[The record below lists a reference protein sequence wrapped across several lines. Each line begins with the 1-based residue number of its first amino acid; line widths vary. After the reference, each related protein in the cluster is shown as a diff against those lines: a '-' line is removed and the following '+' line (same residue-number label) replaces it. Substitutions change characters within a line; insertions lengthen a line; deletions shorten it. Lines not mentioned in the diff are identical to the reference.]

1 MKVHFKTERLRL
13 EIHIVPPDRRKRD
26 ISNLIKATE
35 DSCPWFT
42 DDSQIDEL
50 KVVRHPPDEA
60 KEGYVV
66 IKLETLKD
74 DSIHDL
80 RLQRS
85 EWETALQRPE
95 GAGQGLPA
103 VQDGSGT
110 EDQQL
115 GRGPTGPVPTRKHR
129 KGAGPKG
136 VVC

>member
-1 MKVHFKTERLRL
+1 MPELYPNENCIFKTERLRL

-60 KEGYVV
+60 KEGFVV

-74 DSIHDL
+74 DCLTRFTNTKINL
-80 RLQRS
+80 
-85 EWETALQRPE
+85 ETALQRPE
-95 GAGQGLPA
+95 GPNKDFRRFRMVAGQRINNW
-103 VQDGSGT
+103 DGCYRSRT
-110 EDQQL
+110 DSK
-115 GRGPTGPVPTRKHR
+115 T
-129 KGAGPKG
+129 
-136 VVC
+136 